1 MRLLLEIFRT
11 ALGTI
16 RQNKMRSALTM
27 LGVTIGVGSVIIM
40 VSIGMG
46 ARMQVK
52 ERIEGLGT
60 NMLFIF
66 AGTTTSGGARYGV
79 GTGFTLTVDDAHAIA
94 RECPAVAMT
103 SYGKRE
109 TNQVIF
115 GDQNWNTVIAGVTP
129 EYPLIRNWPV
139 AEGTFFDHRDMERAA
154 TVCVLGSKVAE
165 NLFVRGEDPIGKTI
179 IIKRVPF
186 KVIGVMVSRGAIAG
200 GGGRDQDDQV
210 FIPFTTAEWKI
221 IGSVLPGYV
230 SIVYVSAV
238 SSEAITDAEEQIK
251 SLLRQRHNIQP
262 EQPDDFIIMNLRDI
276 AAMREQMGK
285 ILTYLLG
292 SIASV
297 SLIVGGIG
305 IMNIMLVSVTER
317 TREVGIRMAVG
328 AKQRDILVQFLVES
342 VVLSCIGGLIGLCL
356 GVAGTQVISMVARW
370 PVLISPLVIL
380 IAFSFAVV
388 VGVVFGLYPANKASR
403 LNPIEALRYE

>member
-16 RQNKMRSALTM
+16 RQNKMRSGLTM
-27 LGVTIGVGSVIIM
+27 LGVTIGVGSVITM

-46 ARMQVK
+46 ARVQVK

-60 NMLFIF
+60 NMLFVF
-66 AGTTTSGGARYGV
+66 AGTTTSGGARTGA
-79 GTGFTLTVDDAHAIA
+79 GSGFTLTVDDARAIA
-94 RECPAVAMT
+94 RECPDVALS

-115 GDQNWNTVIAGVTP
+115 GNQNWNTVIAGVTP
-129 EYPLIRNWPV
+129 EYQLIRNWPV
-139 AEGTFFDHRDMERAA
+139 EEGSFFDYRDMDRAA

-165 NLFVRGEDPIGKTI
+165 NLFVRGEDPLGETI

-186 KVIGVMVSRGAIAG
+186 KVIGVMSPRGALAG
-200 GGGRDQDDQV
+200 GGGRDQDDQI
-210 FIPFTTAEWKI
+210 FIPYTTAEWKI

-230 SIVYVSAV
+230 SIIYVSAV
-238 SSEAITDAEEQIK
+238 NSESIGDAEEDIK
-251 SLLRQRHNIQP
+251 ALLRQRHNIQP
-262 EQPDDFIIMNLRDI
+262 DQPDDFIILNLQDI
-276 AAMREQMGK
+276 AATREQMGK

-297 SLIVGGIG
+297 SLVVGGIG

-328 AKQRDILVQFLVES
+328 AKQRDIMLQFLVES
-342 VVLSCIGGLIGLCL
+342 VVLSCMGGVIGLCV
-356 GVAGTQVISMVARW
+356 GVASTKIVSLVGDW
-370 PVLISPLVIL
+370 PVLISPLVVL
-380 IAFSFAVV
+380 IAFSFAVL
-388 VGVVFGLYPANKASR
+388 VGVVFGLYPANKASK

>member
-1 MRLLLEIFRT
+1 MKLFIEILRT

-16 RQNKMRSALTM
+16 RQNKMRSGLTM

-46 ARMQVK
+46 ARAQVK

-60 NMLFIF
+60 NMLFVF
-66 AGTTTSGGARYGV
+66 AGTTTSGGARSGA
-79 GTGFTLTVDDAHAIA
+79 GSSFTLTVDDAKAIV
-94 RECPAVAMT
+94 RESPDVAMT

-115 GDQNWNTVIAGVTP
+115 GNQNWNTVIAGVTP
-129 EYPLIRNWPV
+129 EYQLIRNWPIE
-139 AEGTFFDHRDMERAA
+139 EGTFFDQRDMERAA
-154 TVCVLGSKVAE
+154 TVCVLGYKVAE
-165 NLFVRGEDPIGKTI
+165 NLFVRGEDPLGQTVTI
-179 IIKRVPF
+179 KGVPF
-186 KVIGVMVSRGAIAG
+186 KVIGVMSARGAIAG
-200 GGGRDQDDQV
+200 GGGRDQDDQI
-210 FIPFTTAEWKI
+210 FIPYTTAEWKI

-230 SIVYVSAV
+230 SIIYVSATDFDT
-238 SSEAITDAEEQIK
+238 IGDAEEQIK

-262 EQPDDFIIMNLRDI
+262 DQPDDFIIMNLRDI

-297 SLIVGGIG
+297 SLVVGGIG

-328 AKQRDILVQFLVES
+328 AKQRDIMLQFLVES
-342 VVLSCIGGLIGLCL
+342 VVLSCMGGLIGLCI
-356 GVAGTQVISMVARW
+356 GIIGAEAVALVGDW
-370 PVLISPLVIL
+370 PVLISPLIVL
-380 IAFSFAVV
+380 IAFGFAML
-388 VGVVFGLYPANKASR
+388 VGVVFGIYPANKASK

>member
-1 MRLLLEIFRT
+1 
-11 ALGTI
+11 
-16 RQNKMRSALTM
+16 
-27 LGVTIGVGSVIIM
+27 
-40 VSIGMG
+40 
-46 ARMQVK
+46 
-52 ERIEGLGT
+52 
-60 NMLFIF
+60 
-66 AGTTTSGGARYGV
+66 
-79 GTGFTLTVDDAHAIA
+79 
-94 RECPAVAMT
+94 MT

-115 GDQNWNTVIAGVTP
+115 GNQNWNTVIAGVTP
-129 EYPLIRNWPV
+129 EYQIIRNWPLE
-139 AEGTFFDHRDMERAA
+139 EGNFFDYRDMERAA
-154 TVCVLGSKVAE
+154 TVCALGYKVAE
-165 NLFVRGEDPIGKTI
+165 NLFVKGEDPLGKTV

-186 KVIGVMVSRGAIAG
+186 KVIGVMMPRGAIAG
-200 GGGRDQDDQV
+200 GGGRDQDDQI

-230 SIVYVSAV
+230 SIIYVSAE
-238 SSEAITDAEEQIK
+238 SSEVIGDAEEQIK
-251 SLLRQRHNIQP
+251 SLLRQRHNIQHD
-262 EQPDDFIIMNLRDI
+262 QPDDFIIMNLRDI

-328 AKQRDILVQFLVES
+328 AKQRDIMIQFLVES
-342 VVLSCIGGLIGLCL
+342 VVLSCIGGVIGLCL
-356 GVAGTQVISMVARW
+356 GLVGTQVIFLVARW

-380 IAFSFAVV
+380 IAFSFAVF
-388 VGVVFGLYPANKASR
+388 VGVIFGLYPANKASK

>member
-1 MRLLLEIFRT
+1 MRLLFEILRT

-16 RQNKMRSALTM
+16 RQNKMRSGLTM

-46 ARMQVK
+46 ARAQVK

-60 NMLFIF
+60 NMLFVF
-66 AGTTTSGGARYGV
+66 AGTTTSGGARSGA
-79 GTGFTLTVDDAHAIA
+79 GSGFTLTVNDAKAIA
-94 RECPAVAMT
+94 RESPDVAMT

-115 GDQNWNTVIAGVTP
+115 GNQNWNTVIAGVTP
-129 EYPLIRNWPV
+129 EYQLIRNWPIE
-139 AEGTFFDHRDMERAA
+139 EGTFFDQRDMERAA
-154 TVCVLGSKVAE
+154 TVCVLGYKVAE
-165 NLFVRGEDPIGKTI
+165 NLFVRGEDPLGQTVTI
-179 IIKRVPF
+179 KGVPF
-186 KVIGVMVSRGAIAG
+186 KVIGVMSARGAIAG
-200 GGGRDQDDQV
+200 GGGRDQDDQI
-210 FIPFTTAEWKI
+210 FIPYTTAEWKI

-230 SIVYVSAV
+230 SIIYVSATD
-238 SSEAITDAEEQIK
+238 SETIGDAEEQIK

-262 EQPDDFIIMNLRDI
+262 DQPDDFIIMNLRDI

-297 SLIVGGIG
+297 SLVVGGIG

-328 AKQRDILVQFLVES
+328 AKQRDIMLQFLVES
-342 VVLSCIGGLIGLCL
+342 VVLSCMGGLIGLCI
-356 GVAGTQVISMVARW
+356 GIIGAEAVALVGDW
-370 PVLISPLVIL
+370 PVLISPLIVL
-380 IAFSFAVV
+380 IAFGFAML
-388 VGVVFGLYPANKASR
+388 VGVVFGIYPANKASK

>member
-1 MRLLLEIFRT
+1 MRLLLEILRT

-16 RQNKMRSALTM
+16 RQNKMRSGLTM

-46 ARMQVK
+46 ARAQVK

-60 NMLFIF
+60 NMLFVF
-66 AGTTTSGGARYGV
+66 AGTTTSGGARSGA
-79 GTGFTLTVDDAHAIA
+79 GSSFTLTVDDAKAIA
-94 RECPAVAMT
+94 RESPDVAMT

-115 GDQNWNTVIAGVTP
+115 GNQNWNTVIAGVTP
-129 EYPLIRNWPV
+129 EYQLIRNWPIGD
-139 AEGTFFDHRDMERAA
+139 GTFFDQRDMERAA
-154 TVCVLGSKVAE
+154 TVCVLGSKVAD
-165 NLFVRGEDPIGKTI
+165 NLFVRGENPLGQTVTI
-179 IIKRVPF
+179 KGVPF
-186 KVIGVMVSRGAIAG
+186 KVIGVMAPRGAIAG

-210 FIPFTTAEWKI
+210 FIPYTTAEWKI

-230 SIVYVSAV
+230 SIIYVSATDFDT
-238 SSEAITDAEEQIK
+238 IGDAEEQIK

-262 EQPDDFIIMNLRDI
+262 DQPDDFIIMNLRDI

-297 SLIVGGIG
+297 SLVVGGIG

-328 AKQRDILVQFLVES
+328 AKQRDIMLQFLVES
-342 VVLSCIGGLIGLCL
+342 VVLSCMGGLIGLCI
-356 GVAGTQVISMVARW
+356 GIIGAEAVALVGDW
-370 PVLISPLVIL
+370 PVLISPLIVL
-380 IAFSFAVV
+380 IAFGFAML
-388 VGVVFGLYPANKASR
+388 VGVVFGIYPANKASK

>member
-1 MRLLLEIFRT
+1 MRLLLEILRT

-16 RQNKMRSALTM
+16 RQNKMRSGLTM

-46 ARMQVK
+46 ARAQVK

-60 NMLFIF
+60 NMLFVF
-66 AGTTTSGGARYGV
+66 AGTTTSGGARSGA
-79 GTGFTLTVDDAHAIA
+79 GSSFTLTVDDAKAIV
-94 RECPAVAMT
+94 RESPAVAMT

-115 GDQNWNTVIAGVTP
+115 GNQNWNTVIAGVTP
-129 EYPLIRNWPV
+129 EYQLIRNWPIE
-139 AEGTFFDHRDMERAA
+139 EGTFFDQRDMERAA
-154 TVCVLGSKVAE
+154 TVCVLGYKVAE
-165 NLFVRGEDPIGKTI
+165 NLFVRGEDPLGQTVTI
-179 IIKRVPF
+179 KGVPF
-186 KVIGVMVSRGAIAG
+186 KVIGVMSARGAIAG
-200 GGGRDQDDQV
+200 GGGRDQDDQI
-210 FIPFTTAEWKI
+210 FIPYTTAEWKI
-221 IGSVLPGYV
+221 VGSVLPGYV
-230 SIVYVSAV
+230 SIIYVSATDFDT
-238 SSEAITDAEEQIK
+238 IGDAEEQIK

-262 EQPDDFIIMNLRDI
+262 DQPDDFIIMNLRDI

-297 SLIVGGIG
+297 SLVVGGIG

-328 AKQRDILVQFLVES
+328 AKQRDIMLQFLVES
-342 VVLSCIGGLIGLCL
+342 VVLSCMGGLIGLCI
-356 GVAGTQVISMVARW
+356 GIIGAEAVALVGDW
-370 PVLISPLVIL
+370 PVLISPLIVL
-380 IAFSFAVV
+380 IAFGFAML
-388 VGVVFGLYPANKASR
+388 VGVVFGIYPANKASK

>member
-1 MRLLLEIFRT
+1 MRLLLEILRT

-16 RQNKMRSALTM
+16 RQNKMRSGLTM

-46 ARMQVK
+46 ARAQVK

-60 NMLFIF
+60 NMLFVF
-66 AGTTTSGGARYGV
+66 AGTTTSGGARSGA
-79 GTGFTLTVDDAHAIA
+79 GSSFTLTVDDAKAIV
-94 RECPAVAMT
+94 RESPAVAMT

-115 GDQNWNTVIAGVTP
+115 GNQNWNTVIAGVTP
-129 EYPLIRNWPV
+129 EYQLIRNWPIE
-139 AEGTFFDHRDMERAA
+139 EGTFFDQRDMERAA
-154 TVCVLGSKVAE
+154 TVCVLGYKVAE
-165 NLFVRGEDPIGKTI
+165 NLFVRGEDPLGQTVTI
-179 IIKRVPF
+179 KGVPF
-186 KVIGVMVSRGAIAG
+186 KVIGVMSARGAIAG
-200 GGGRDQDDQV
+200 GGGRDQDDQI
-210 FIPFTTAEWKI
+210 FIPYTTAEWKI

-230 SIVYVSAV
+230 SIIYVSATDFDT
-238 SSEAITDAEEQIK
+238 IGDAEEQIK

-262 EQPDDFIIMNLRDI
+262 DQPNDFIIMNLRDI

-297 SLIVGGIG
+297 SLVVGGIG

-328 AKQRDILVQFLVES
+328 AKQRDIMLQFLVES
-342 VVLSCIGGLIGLCL
+342 VVLSCMGGLIGLCI
-356 GVAGTQVISMVARW
+356 GIIGAEAVALVGDW
-370 PVLISPLVIL
+370 PVLISPLIVL
-380 IAFSFAVV
+380 IAFGFAML
-388 VGVVFGLYPANKASR
+388 VGVVFGIYPANKASK

>member
-1 MRLLLEIFRT
+1 MRLLLEILRT

-16 RQNKMRSALTM
+16 RQNKMRSGLTM

-46 ARMQVK
+46 ARAQVK

-60 NMLFIF
+60 NMLFVF
-66 AGTTTSGGARYGV
+66 AGTTTSGGARSGA
-79 GTGFTLTVDDAHAIA
+79 GSSFTLTVDDAKAIV
-94 RECPAVAMT
+94 RESPDVAMT

-115 GDQNWNTVIAGVTP
+115 GNQNWNTVIAGVTP
-129 EYPLIRNWPV
+129 EYQLIRNWPIE
-139 AEGTFFDHRDMERAA
+139 EGTFFDQRDMERAA
-154 TVCVLGSKVAE
+154 TVCVLGYKVAE
-165 NLFVRGEDPIGKTI
+165 NLFVRGEDPLGQTVTI
-179 IIKRVPF
+179 KGVPF
-186 KVIGVMVSRGAIAG
+186 KVIGVMSARGAIAG
-200 GGGRDQDDQV
+200 GGGRDQDDQI
-210 FIPFTTAEWKI
+210 FIPYTTAEWKI
-221 IGSVLPGYV
+221 VGSVLPGYV
-230 SIVYVSAV
+230 SIIYVSATDFDT
-238 SSEAITDAEEQIK
+238 IGDAEEQIK

-262 EQPDDFIIMNLRDI
+262 DQPDDFIIMNLRDI

-297 SLIVGGIG
+297 SLVVGGIG

-328 AKQRDILVQFLVES
+328 AKQRDIMLQFLVES
-342 VVLSCIGGLIGLCL
+342 VVLSCMGGLIGLCI
-356 GVAGTQVISMVARW
+356 GIIGAEAVALVGDW
-370 PVLISPLVIL
+370 PVLISPLIVL
-380 IAFSFAVV
+380 IAFGFAML
-388 VGVVFGLYPANKASR
+388 VGVVFGIYPANKASK

>member
-1 MRLLLEIFRT
+1 MRLLLEILRT

-16 RQNKMRSALTM
+16 RQNKMRSGLTM

-46 ARMQVK
+46 ARAQVK

-60 NMLFIF
+60 NMLFVF
-66 AGTTTSGGARYGV
+66 AGTTTSGGARSGA
-79 GTGFTLTVDDAHAIA
+79 GSSFTLTVNDAKAIA
-94 RECPAVAMT
+94 RESPDVAMT

-115 GDQNWNTVIAGVTP
+115 GNQNWNTVIAGVTP
-129 EYPLIRNWPV
+129 EYQLIRNWPIE
-139 AEGTFFDHRDMERAA
+139 EGTFFDQRDMERAA
-154 TVCVLGSKVAE
+154 TVCVLGYKVAE
-165 NLFVRGEDPIGKTI
+165 NLFVRGEDPLGQTVTI
-179 IIKRVPF
+179 KGVPF
-186 KVIGVMVSRGAIAG
+186 KVIGVMSARGAIAG
-200 GGGRDQDDQV
+200 GGGRDQDDQI
-210 FIPFTTAEWKI
+210 FIPYTTAEWKI
-221 IGSVLPGYV
+221 VGSVLPGYV
-230 SIVYVSAV
+230 SIIYVSATDFDT
-238 SSEAITDAEEQIK
+238 IGDAEEQIK

-262 EQPDDFIIMNLRDI
+262 DQPDDFIIMNLRDI

-297 SLIVGGIG
+297 SLVVGGIG

-328 AKQRDILVQFLVES
+328 AKQRDIMLQFLVES
-342 VVLSCIGGLIGLCL
+342 VVLSCMGGLIGLCI
-356 GVAGTQVISMVARW
+356 GIIGAEAVALVGDW
-370 PVLISPLVIL
+370 PVLISPLIVL
-380 IAFSFAVV
+380 IAFGFAML
-388 VGVVFGLYPANKASR
+388 VGVVFGIYPANKASK